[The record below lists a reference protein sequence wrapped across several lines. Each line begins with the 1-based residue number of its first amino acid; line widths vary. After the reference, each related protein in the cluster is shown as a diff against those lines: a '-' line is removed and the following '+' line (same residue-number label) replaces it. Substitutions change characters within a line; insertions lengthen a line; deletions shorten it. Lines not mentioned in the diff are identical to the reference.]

1 MKQSH
6 WKIIA
11 IAILLAGTS
20 GLAHAQYQPQPPRY
34 GQPQYGQPNVAQ
46 PYGTPNQ
53 QGNAGYPIQQ
63 GYGAPAAPSYGAP
76 GQPAGAP
83 AETIPGMG
91 LLGGAAAGAA
101 ISGALGTTG
110 GSGDAARTHDRGTAG
125 AGAARNH
132 DRGTAGEGAGVARTG
147 ARGTA
152 GGGAGAS
159 RSGTRDTEGGGAGA
173 APAAQ

>member
-34 GQPQYGQPNVAQ
+34 VAQ

-53 QGNAGYPIQQ
+53 QGNAGYAIQQ

-76 GQPAGAP
+76 GQPTGAP

-101 ISGALGTTG
+101 IAGALGTTG
-110 GSGDAARTHDRGTAG
+110 GSGDAARSHDRGTAG
-125 AGAARNH
+125 AGAARTR
-132 DRGTAGEGAGVARTG
+132 DPGTAGEGAGVARTG

-152 GGGAGAS
+152 GGGAA
-159 RSGTRDTEGGGAGA
+159 A
-173 APAAQ
+173 APAGQ